1 MIIKITVAIP
11 TFGRDQVLV
20 GTIRYLL
27 DQNPAAAEILVMDQ
41 TPKHDLSTEEQLRD
55 WDEKG
60 IIRWLRNEAPSITR
74 AMNTALREAS
84 YPVVLFVDDDII
96 PAPDLI
102 RVHAAV
108 YQESSEIWAVVGQVL
123 QPGEEPISRP
133 SSSTENGLCA
143 SLDFSFCSTSRDWV
157 KSVIACNLSVRREK
171 ALEIGGFD
179 ENFVGVA
186 YRFETEFCRRIWKRG
201 GKVLFEPAASIRHLR
216 EPKGGTRRF
225 GNHLSSPSPAH
236 GVGDYYFA
244 MRHGIGLESILYML
258 KRPFR
263 ETCTRFHLRKPW
275 YIPVKWVGELS
286 AIAWAMALVLRGPR
300 YISSVG
306 LPKKTKMLY

>member
-1 MIIKITVAIP
+1 MIVKITVAIP

-41 TPKHDLSTEEQLRD
+41 TPKHDLSTEDQLRD

-60 IIRWLRNEAPSITR
+60 IIRWLRLEKPSIT
-74 AMNTALREAS
+74 ASMNVALREAN
-84 YPVVLFVDDDII
+84 YPIVLFVDDDIVPRI
-96 PAPDLI
+96 GLVGA
-102 RVHAAV
+102 HASV
-108 YQESSEIWAVVGQVL
+108 YEESDDIWAVSGQVL
-123 QPGEEPISRP
+123 QQGEEPATGLGRY
-133 SSSTENGLCA
+133 TQNGLAA
-143 SLDFSFCSTSRDWV
+143 SLDFSFYYTSRAWV
-157 KSVIACNLSVRREK
+157 QSAMAGNLSVLRER

-186 YRFETEFCRRIWKRG
+186 YRFETEFCRRIWKNG
-201 GKVLFEPAASIRHLR
+201 GKVLFEPAASVRHLR
-216 EPKGGTRRF
+216 VDHGGIRRY
-225 GNHLSSPSPAH
+225 GNHFSSPSPAH

-244 MRHGIGLESILYML
+244 LRQGVDLESILYML

-286 AIAWAMALVLRGPR
+286 AMIWATALALSGPR
-300 YISSVG
+300 YISSDG
-306 LPKKTKMLY
+306 SRKTSS